1 MSFSNNVKE
10 ELFKTLPQARH
21 CRIAELAALIGMS
34 GTELRADALCFEN
47 RVAGMKAQAII
58 KKLFGFEL
66 KEESEQPKGNRRGL
80 FVLRCKKEEI
90 AEIFETV
97 KIKRPGFV
105 SEEETLGS
113 EGETLEP
120 EGETLGPEGETL
132 GSEGK
137 NPGSEEETFGSEKQR
152 FDSEKLGLGSGKNGI
167 VSKKQGFGSR
177 EQDFG
182 SKEQEDGTKNKG
194 SGLFSVDKPGQ
205 NIHNTLQNDIVPGM
219 LVCTQTC
226 CKRAFLR
233 GAFLTCG
240 SLSDPEKDYHLE
252 FVLKNEA
259 QADMLRSVLASLSV
273 EAGSVMRKKAYV
285 LYIKDSEMIATVL
298 TLADATVALMELE
311 NIRILKEVRNDVNRR
326 VNCETANIEKTVRA
340 ASKQVEDIRFLAG
353 APGFDDLP
361 EELKL
366 TAALRLEHPEV
377 SLSEL
382 AMLHPTSVSRSGINH
397 RLKKLCILAEKLR
410 DDSRK

>member
-113 EGETLEP
+113 EGETLGS
-120 EGETLGPEGETL
+120 EGETLV
-132 GSEGK
+132 
-137 NPGSEEETFGSEKQR
+137 SEEETFGSEKQR
-152 FDSEKLGLGSGKNGI
+152 FDSEKLGFGSGKNGI

-182 SKEQEDGTKNKG
+182 SKEQEDGTKNKD

-205 NIHNTLQNDIVPGM
+205 NIHNTLQNDTVPGM

-410 DDSRK
+410 DDARK

>member
-113 EGETLEP
+113 EGETLGS
-120 EGETLGPEGETL
+120 EGETLV
-132 GSEGK
+132 
-137 NPGSEEETFGSEKQR
+137 SEEETFGSEKQR
-152 FDSEKLGLGSGKNGI
+152 FDSEKLGFGSGKNGI

-182 SKEQEDGTKNKG
+182 SKEQEDGTKNKD

-205 NIHNTLQNDIVPGM
+205 NIHNTLQNDTVPGM

-273 EAGSVMRKKAYV
+273 EAGSVMRKKAHV

-410 DDSRK
+410 DDARK

>member
-47 RVAGMKAQAII
+47 RVAGMKAQVLI
-58 KKLFGFEL
+58 KKLFGFEIR
-66 KEESEQPKGNRRGL
+66 EESEQPKGNRRGL

-97 KIKRPGFV
+97 KIKRQV
-105 SEEETLGS
+105 SDTADWASDTADRASDTADRASDTADWVSASTEQGS
-113 EGETLEP
+113 
-120 EGETLGPEGETL
+120 
-132 GSEGK
+132 
-137 NPGSEEETFGSEKQR
+137 
-152 FDSEKLGLGSGKNGI
+152 
-167 VSKKQGFGSR
+167 
-177 EQDFG
+177 
-182 SKEQEDGTKNKG
+182 GTKNKG

-205 NIHNTLQNDIVPGM
+205 NIHNTLQNDTVPGM

>member
-34 GTELRADALCFEN
+34 GTEQRANALCFEN
-47 RVAGMKAQAII
+47 RVAGMKAQVLI

-113 EGETLEP
+113 EGETL
-120 EGETLGPEGETL
+120 
-132 GSEGK
+132 
-137 NPGSEEETFGSEKQR
+137 GSEEETFGSEKQR
-152 FDSEKLGLGSGKNGI
+152 FDSEKLGFGSGKNGI

-273 EAGSVMRKKAYV
+273 EAGSVMRKKAHV

-410 DDSRK
+410 DDARK